1 MNEFT
6 RKAMELADEM
16 AVRWHDNRVRHT
28 PETFHDLNVFRYALL
43 AHLEGGELKPILDM
57 MPKAESREAWSFSY
71 PAGMSAQDA
80 ANELSDYA
88 FLLDQIPKVYCHITG
103 GRLSKTNYHAHA
115 VIGVHDEVRQEEIDE
130 AVKEALEERDAEAA
144 EVAAILQS
152 HLGAS
157 RDNHGLSAEFKALW
171 DKCQRVIDSATP
183 TEESP

>member
-144 EVAAILQS
+144 EVTAILQS